1 LSDLYYQS
9 RIDTHS
15 SSFHTPPTTSS
26 TKHRQ
31 KIALKASSQLG
42 SDAVTSMTNVTG
54 TITTKSYKK
63 AGDSKIFDDQNV
75 EEAISKAPVAT
86 HALLK
91 VHN

>member
-1 LSDLYYQS
+1 
-9 RIDTHS
+9 
-15 SSFHTPPTTSS
+15 
-26 TKHRQ
+26 
-31 KIALKASSQLG
+31 
-42 SDAVTSMTNVTG
+42 MTNVTG